1 MVLFSFFQNL
11 IKGVLLEFAILTEIG
26 IMIIIA
32 TLLAFLGLS
41 WKNPINKVINL
52 VHKEGFNYLPV
63 VDKDKKVLGVITPSS
78 VIIF

>member
-41 WKNPINKVINL
+41 
-52 VHKEGFNYLPV
+52 
-63 VDKDKKVLGVITPSS
+63 
-78 VIIF
+78 